1 MISSPGSSDQ
11 TSCGRT
17 ASAGGVRR
25 YGSGPGRSGWANAS
39 PGSAGSPS
47 IRGRIESRE
56 VPWAIRV
63 SSRESSTKT
72 SVSPMV
78 RPTWIDWPPAVSVAP
93 GRAGRRK
100 VSESSAVV
108 NGTAAGNWVW
118 SAIPKAMSARIASV
132 PPPSSPASL
141 ASHAVAGIRASA
153 VPAPNPV
160 GIAPVRCASGGGGGE
175 RPSRNASSR
184 SLPGSVSSQGSG

>member
-1 MISSPGSSDQ
+1 
-11 TSCGRT
+11 
-17 ASAGGVRR
+17 
-25 YGSGPGRSGWANAS
+25 
-39 PGSAGSPS
+39 
-47 IRGRIESRE
+47 
-56 VPWAIRV
+56 
-63 SSRESSTKT
+63 
-72 SVSPMV
+72 MV
-78 RPTWIDWPPAVSVAP
+78 RPTWIDWPLAVSVAP

-108 NGTAAGNWVW
+108 NGTAAGSWVW

-153 VPAPNPV
+153 VPSPNPV
-160 GIAPVRCASGGGGGE
+160 GIAPVRCASGGGGE